1 MKMDCTDA
9 LERSSLRPL
18 SAEGGAASRAQ
29 GSAQGSAEGSDPWD
43 GALAHHLATCAECA
57 REAAFM
63 ARLARARPEPP
74 QELLSAIQMKTRH
87 GPTPSGWWSG
97 SMAAAAVLILSL
109 GVGLISHQADPPPS
123 FGPLDALVM
132 NEGMQDWEDEE
143 WYVAGAPVLEA
154 LPEQMLLA
162 LLQEE
167 TW

>member
-1 MKMDCTDA
+1 
-9 LERSSLRPL
+9 
-18 SAEGGAASRAQ
+18 
-29 GSAQGSAEGSDPWD
+29 
-43 GALAHHLATCAECA
+43 
-57 REAAFM
+57 M
-63 ARLARARPEPP
+63 ARLAGARPEPP
-74 QELLSAIQMKTRH
+74 PELLPAILERSQRVPM
-87 GPTPSGWWSG
+87 PTGWWSG
-97 SMAAAAVLILSL
+97 SMAAAAVLLLSL

-132 NEGMQDWEDEE
+132 NEGLADWEDDE

>member
-1 MKMDCTDA
+1 MKMDCTEA

-18 SAEGGAASRAQ
+18 STESGAAIPSQ
-29 GSAQGSAEGSDPWD
+29 GSDPSD
-43 GALAHHLATCAECA
+43 RALAHHLATCVDCA

-63 ARLARARPEPP
+63 ARLAGARPEPP
-74 QELLSAIQMKTRH
+74 SELLPAILVQTRRVPM
-87 GPTPSGWWSG
+87 PTGWWSG

-132 NEGMQDWEDEE
+132 SDGLADWEDDE